1 MPRAR
6 VPQVQP
12 VPPAPPAPP
21 VPLAA
26 GRLWLDFVNTE
37 EAPRHAH
44 ADTLKSFDSWL
55 AWLQSVAL
63 LDAGR
68 RATLQRR
75 ALEQPAGATAAL
87 HEARRIRG
95 TLRPLAELGVNASE
109 HVTQAAIVEINR
121 VLGRSSGVQRV
132 EHDPRDGS
140 FHRAFLSSG
149 DAFAALVIPV
159 VESAADA
166 LVRGELSRVRRC
178 AAEPPCPRVFLD
190 TSRNGRRRWCDMKS
204 CGNRAKAARHREAA
218 KLSRRKPPAP

>member
-6 VPQVQP
+6 
-12 VPPAPPAPP
+12 

-26 GRLWLDFVNTE
+26 GRLWLDFVNTQE
-37 EAPRHAH
+37 SPRHAH
-44 ADTLKSFDSWL
+44 ADTLGSFDSWL
-55 AWLQSVAL
+55 AWLESVAL

-75 ALEQPAGATAAL
+75 ALEQPASATTAL
-87 HEARRIRG
+87 HEARRIRS
-95 TLRPLAELGVNASE
+95 TLRPLAELGVHASE
-109 HVTQAAIVEINR
+109 RVTQSAILEINR

-166 LVRGELSRVRRC
+166 LVRGELARVRRC

-190 TSRNGRRRWCDMKS
+190 TSRNGRRRWCEMGS
-204 CGNRAKAARHREAA
+204 CGNRAKAARHRVTAR
-218 KLSRRKPPAP
+218 LSRPKLPAP

>member
-1 MPRAR
+1 MPRVR
-6 VPQVQP
+6 
-12 VPPAPPAPP
+12 

-44 ADTLKSFDSWL
+44 ADTLRSFDSYL
-55 AWLQSVAL
+55 AWLESAAL

-68 RATLQRR
+68 RAALQRR
-75 ALEQPAGATAAL
+75 ALEQPASATAAL

-95 TLRPLAELGVNASE
+95 TLRPLTEQGVNASE
-109 HVTQAAIVEINR
+109 RVTQAAIIEINR
-121 VLGRSSGVQRV
+121 VLGRSAGVQRV

-140 FHRAFLSSG
+140 FHRVFLSGG
-149 DAFAALVIPV
+149 DAFATLVIPV

-166 LVRGELSRVRRC
+166 LVSGELSRVRRC

-190 TSRNGRRRWCDMKS
+190 TSRNGRRRWCDMGS
-204 CGNRAKAARHREAA
+204 CGNRAKAARHRVAT
-218 KLSRRKPPAP
+218 RVGWRKPPAP